1 MVLTSEI
8 MNYDLS
14 RKLELVMEVILLAFV
29 FLDSL
34 LLFISVF
41 LPIRIDSYTYI
52 AYFDLVTSALL
63 LFGYWVQRR
72 RSKSKEGY
80 LKRNW
85 NGIIAIIPFYFLGI
99 IILNLDS
106 SSILL
111 KILAL
116 IKVVTLLM
124 AARQVGKAVDKF
136 VSKSKLGYGFAFFV
150 VVLLVCSITFF
161 LLETGVNPE
170 VSTYEDSLWYVIQTI
185 TTVGY
190 GDVVPITHWG
200 RLIGVIAMVSA
211 IGISSLL
218 TAATTSSLMD
228 KLREDRE
235 KLAKKSVDY
244 VKKLETQVN
253 NLESKI
259 VKEEQVKGI
268 EADLDDIKS
277 EINEIKEL
285 LNKKEK

>member
-1 MVLTSEI
+1 
-8 MNYDLS
+8 MNSDLS
-14 RKLELVMEVILLAFV
+14 RKLELVMEVILLIFI
-29 FLDSL
+29 FLDGL
-34 LLFISVF
+34 LLFISAF
-41 LPIRIDSYTYI
+41 LPIRLDSYVNI

-63 LFGYWVQRR
+63 LFGYWVQHR

-80 LKRNW
+80 LKRSW
-85 NGIIAIIPFYFLGI
+85 KGIIAIVPFYFIGI

-106 SSILL
+106 ASVLL
-111 KILAL
+111 RILAL

-136 VSKSKLGYGFAFFV
+136 VSQSKLVYGFAFFV

-161 LLETGVNPE
+161 LLESGVNPE

-190 GDVVPITHWG
+190 GDVVPITQWG

-244 VKKLETQVN
+244 VKKLEKQVN
-253 NLESKI
+253 GLESKM

-268 EADLDDIKS
+268 ETELKDIKS

-285 LNKKEK
+285 LNKKK

>member
-1 MVLTSEI
+1 
-8 MNYDLS
+8 MNSDLS
-14 RKLELVMEVILLAFV
+14 RKLELVMEVILLIFI

-34 LLFISVF
+34 LLFISAF
-41 LPIRIDSYTYI
+41 LPIRMDSYANI

-63 LFGYWVQRR
+63 LFGYWVQHH
-72 RSKSKEGY
+72 RSKSKSGY

-85 NGIIAIIPFYFLGI
+85 NGIIAIVPFYFIGI

-106 SSILL
+106 ASILL

-136 VSKSKLGYGFAFFV
+136 VSKSKLVYGFAFFV

-161 LLETGVNPE
+161 LLESGVNPE

-190 GDVVPITHWG
+190 GDVVPFTQWG

-235 KLAKKSVDY
+235 KLAQKSVDY
-244 VKKLETQVN
+244 VKKLETHVES
-253 NLESKI
+253 LESKM

-268 EADLDDIKS
+268 EAELKDIKS
-277 EINEIKEL
+277 EINQIKEL
-285 LNKKEK
+285 LNKKK